1 MELMDEI
8 QAGEYL
14 GGKESPLSPRT
25 LQRWRLEGRGPKYF
39 KVGRLVRYS
48 TETLNEYITANL
60 HQSTSEEKAA

>member
-1 MELMDEI
+1 MELMDET

-14 GGKESPLSPRT
+14 GGSENPLSPRT

-60 HQSTSEEKAA
+60 HQSTSEEHLV